1 MSDGSGHDTTAQA
14 AIWLIAM
21 NDAHTA
27 PLQILVDELNDHLPR
42 PVAQVMMP
50 AAVADLLSDVALIE
64 QFFHQNNVAVMVL
77 MGDALPVK
85 LIERAQAAGV
95 HLVLVE
101 ANSPAPLGR
110 WKMLPGATRAALR
123 HFGDIHA
130 MSPVASAA
138 LQRVV
143 KSGPN
148 LHETGALARFAP
160 ALPCNMS
167 ELDAMKQ
174 SLRARPVWLSY
185 APVEAEVAPIL
196 SAHANALRR
205 AHRLLLVVQP
215 KDPALGEA
223 LARRAQ
229 EAGFA
234 CARRSLEE
242 DVAETTQ
249 VYIADGGD
257 EAGLFL
263 RLASVAVL
271 GGTLTPG
278 ARSSDP
284 IAAAA
289 LGSALIFGVHIQNES
304 RDFLTRLRK
313 AGAGHEIADAAEL
326 GGALSNFLSPE
337 VGAQAALRAWTLATE
352 GAEATS
358 AVAEAICNTYAL
370 REAAL

>member
-1 MSDGSGHDTTAQA
+1 MSDGSGRDTKTQA
-14 AIWLIAM
+14 AILLIAM

-27 PLQILVDELNDHLPR
+27 PLQILADELNDHLPR
-42 PVAQVMMP
+42 PLAQVMTP
-50 AAVADLLSDVALIE
+50 RAVADLLSDVALIE
-64 QFFHQNNVAVMVL
+64 DFFHQNNVAVMVL

-110 WKMLPGATRAALR
+110 WKMMPGATRAALR
-123 HFGDIHA
+123 HFSEIHTV
-130 MSPVASAA
+130 SLAA
-138 LQRVV
+138 KGAIERVV

-160 ALPCNMS
+160 AIPCNMF

-174 SLRARPVWLSY
+174 VLRARPVWFSY
-185 APVEAEVAPIL
+185 APAEAEVAPIL
-196 SAHANALRR
+196 NAHANALRR
-205 AHRLLLVVQP
+205 AHRLLLIVQP
-215 KDPALGEA
+215 QEPAMGEA
-223 LARRAQ
+223 LAKQVQ

-234 CARRSLEE
+234 SARRSLDE

-278 ARSSDP
+278 ARSPDP

-289 LGSALIFGVHIQNES
+289 LGSALIFGLHIQNES

-313 AGAGHEIADAAEL
+313 AGAGHEIKSASEL

-337 VGAQAALRAWTLATE
+337 IGARAALRAWTLATE

-370 REAAL
+370 REAEL